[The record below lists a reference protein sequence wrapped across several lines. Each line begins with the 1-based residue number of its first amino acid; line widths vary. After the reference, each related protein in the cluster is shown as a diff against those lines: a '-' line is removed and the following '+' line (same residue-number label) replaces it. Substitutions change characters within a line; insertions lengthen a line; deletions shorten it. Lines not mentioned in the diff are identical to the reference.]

1 MEKELKKI
9 DRAIAA
15 ANKKITALRVQ
26 KDEILSHT
34 TLLCG
39 ECNNTF
45 EIKDLTYIQTH
56 WYTRPSGCMEGDY
69 WNEGEGQFD
78 CPHCQTR
85 WRLYKNPEIMALKH
99 LFKDV
104 VKEYKD

>member
-15 ANKKITALRVQ
+15 ANKKLVTLHSQ
-26 KDEILSHT
+26 KNELLSHT
-34 TLLCG
+34 TLRCA
-39 ECNNTF
+39 ECDNTF

-56 WYTRPSGCMEGDY
+56 WYTPPRSCTGGDY

-78 CPHCQTR
+78 CPHCKTR
-85 WRLYKNPEIMALKH
+85 WRLYKLPDIMKLKH

-104 VKEYKD
+104 VKEYKG